1 MNKVLNVFVEK
12 MAEPEESDRLTF
24 AQTISGFEL
33 VISYRKM
40 LMAGSENSM
49 DQERNENLI
58 DTRTLIELANER
70 IFRDYLK

>member
-49 DQERNENLI
+49 D
-58 DTRTLIELANER
+58 
-70 IFRDYLK
+70 